1 MRNPT
6 TGLASLYRGVTLE
19 WITGLCLDP
28 HDLAIAKYVALHE
41 KDIVIN
47 RELGTRGIVKR
58 EQLLLLL
65 NATPLDEAVR
75 GRIREHIDRDFR

>member
-28 HDLAIAKYVALHE
+28 HDLAIAKYVATLPR
-41 KDIVIN
+41 VS
-47 RELGTRGIVKR
+47 RRVSKR
-58 EQLLLLL
+58 QL
-65 NATPLDEAVR
+65 TPQL
-75 GRIREHIDRDFR
+75 ISKIL